1 MRTLDIGGG
10 CRILFCRGGERS
22 IILPQ
27 ETAHEAEEGAEHAV
41 NIVRL
46 AIAGFITLLFIYRL
60 GRYRLRRYNMEHF
73 GLSVM
78 ALLMVWGTTL
88 QAWLRVALMGF
99 FGMLAV
105 LFLMLW
111 ITGRRGDAAE
121 PPG

>member
-1 MRTLDIGGG
+1 M
-10 CRILFCRGGERS
+10 
-22 IILPQ
+22 
-27 ETAHEAEEGAEHAV
+27 

-105 LFLMLW
+105 LFLILW
-111 ITGRRGDAAE
+111 IIGRRGDATE